1 MEHCKPL
8 RYKYIAQFISLCTLL
23 ITNIMISH
31 EIWKKHALV
40 GFSKAINSTRP
51 SDSCYFEV
59 FESHSC
65 VFFPNCTQNR
75 AITYTK

>member
-1 MEHCKPL
+1 
-8 RYKYIAQFISLCTLL
+8 
-23 ITNIMISH
+23 MISH

-59 FESHSC
+59 FEKSLVRIFSKLYSKSC
-65 VFFPNCTQNR
+65 YYLYKMNMKCKIKFQQTVYYFCFKR
-75 AITYTK
+75 H